1 MPLIVLLYAL
11 LASTFVFAKFSI
23 DYAQPIFVIGF
34 RMTLAGALLLGYLIF
49 FKRKALRL
57 GKKDFLLFLRVAFF
71 HIYLAF
77 VAEFW
82 SLQFITSSKANL
94 IYSLTPFIAAGLSYF
109 LLKERLSR
117 RKLLGMG
124 LGICGIFPILLTQG
138 NTTDFSTLTMAEIV
152 LLVAVVSASY
162 AWFDIKKL
170 MNKGYSLLM
179 INGFAMLI
187 GGLGAFATYYLT
199 RDPAVPT
206 TTNFW
211 EFFKYVSILVILS
224 NVVFYNLYGWL
235 LKRYSITFLTFC
247 GFLSPLF
254 GVFMGWAFR
263 GEPISWPYWVS
274 LSLITFALFIFYREE
289 LKLKVAAPA
298 GPS

>member
-1 MPLIVLLYAL
+1 MVLIVLLYAL
-11 LASTFVFAKFSI
+11 LASTFVFAKFSL

-34 RMTLAGALLLGYLIF
+34 RMTLAGGLLLAYLF
-49 FKRKALRL
+49 LFKKKSFKLRKADLP
-57 GKKDFLLFLRVAFF
+57 LFLRVAFF

-82 SLQFITSSKANL
+82 SLQYITSSKANL

-109 LLKERLSR
+109 LLKERLSK
-117 RKLLGMG
+117 RKLLGMF
-124 LGICGIFPILLTQG
+124 LGVMGIVPILISQG
-138 NTTDFSTLTMAEIV
+138 NGTDFGSITLAEFI
-152 LLVAVVSASY
+152 LLVAVISASY

-170 MNKGYSLLM
+170 MQKGYSLLM
-179 INGFAMLI
+179 INGFAMI
-187 GGLGAFATYYLT
+187 VGGLGAFATYYLT
-199 RDPAVPT
+199 RDPEVPAT
-206 TTNFW
+206 SNFW

-224 NVVFYNLYGWL
+224 NVIFYNLYGWL
-235 LKRYSITFLTFC
+235 LKRYTITFLTFC

-254 GVFMGWAFR
+254 GVFMGWIFR
-263 GEPISWPYWVS
+263 DEPISWAYWVS
-274 LSLITFALFIFYREE
+274 LSLITVALFIFYREE

>member
-11 LASTFVFAKFSI
+11 LASTFVFAKFSL

-34 RMTLAGALLLGYLIF
+34 RMTLAGALLLGYLVF
-49 FKRKALRL
+49 FKRKSLKL
-57 GKKDFLLFLRVAFF
+57 KKSDLFIFLRVAFF

-82 SLQFITSSKANL
+82 SLQYITSSKANL

-109 LLKERLSR
+109 LLKERLSK
-117 RKLLGMG
+117 RKLLGIVIG
-124 LGICGIFPILLTQG
+124 ILGIIPILISQG
-138 NTTDFSTLTMAEIV
+138 TDFSMLSKAEIV
-152 LLVAVVSASY
+152 LLIAVVSASY

-179 INGFAMLI
+179 INGFSMFV
-187 GGLGAFATYYLT
+187 GGIAAFITYYAS
-199 RDPAVPT
+199 RDPAVPS

-211 EFFKYVSILVILS
+211 EFFKYVSLLVVLS
-224 NVVFYNLYGWL
+224 NVIFYNLYGWL
-235 LKRYSITFLTFC
+235 LKRYTITFLTFC

-263 GEPISWPYWVS
+263 GEAISWPYWVS

-289 LKLKVAAPA
+289 IKLKVAAPA

>member
-1 MPLIVLLYAL
+1 MFLIVLLYAL

-23 DYAQPIFVIGF
+23 DYAAPIFVIGF
-34 RMTLAGALLLGYLIF
+34 RMTLAGSLLLGYLLL
-49 FKRKALRL
+49 FKRKSFKLR
-57 GKKDFLLFLRVAFF
+57 KKDLFLFVRVAFF

-82 SLQFITSSKANL
+82 ALQYITSSKTNL
-94 IYSLTPFIAAGLSYF
+94 IYSLTPFIAAALSYF
-109 LLKERLSR
+109 LLKERLSK
-117 RKLLGMG
+117 RKLIGMVLGV
-124 LGICGIFPILLTQG
+124 LGIIPILAVQG
-138 NTTDFSTLTMAEIV
+138 SSADFSSITTAELV
-152 LLVAVVSASY
+152 LVIAVVSASY

-170 MNKGYSLLM
+170 MAKGYSLLM
-179 INGFAMLI
+179 INGFAMLT
-187 GGLGAFATYYLT
+187 GGLGAFLTYYAT
-199 RDPAVPT
+199 KTPGEPA

-235 LKRYSITFLTFC
+235 LKRYTITFLTFC

-254 GVFMGWAFR
+254 GVFMGWIFR
-263 GEPISWPYWVS
+263 GEAITWPYWVS
-274 LSLITFALFIFYREE
+274 LSLITIALFTFYREE
-289 LKLKVAAPA
+289 LKLKIAAPS